1 MDSACCRGTSWYHR
15 TFPHGTIWHPR
26 CKFKTYSRDDA
37 ITLQRKISILCLF
50 QFTSFNAKFRV
61 FPSKVTIYAE
71 DGILLL
77 NHQDLS
83 TRLIHLIP
91 PAMAARSKNLK
102 SIFLR
107 RAVLEPQ
114 MSAPSA
120 QCHADMRLFE
130 QNDLLWQPEP
140 DPLAA
145 DVACCH
151 EYSFGSNRACQGS
164 MLNLCKTGGN
174 V

>member
-1 MDSACCRGTSWYHR
+1 MAPYGTRDANSKLIAAMMLSHYSGRFRFSACFNSRHSMRSSECFQAKSQ
-15 TFPHGTIWHPR
+15 FMP
-26 CKFKTYSRDDA
+26 KTA
-37 ITLQRKISILCLF
+37 F
-50 QFTSFNAKFRV
+50 
-61 FPSKVTIYAE
+61 
-71 DGILLL
+71 LLL

-130 QNDLLWQPEP
+130 QNDLL
-140 DPLAA
+140 
-145 DVACCH
+145 
-151 EYSFGSNRACQGS
+151 
-164 MLNLCKTGGN
+164 
-174 V
+174 

>member
-1 MDSACCRGTSWYHR
+1 MYQHMMDSACCRGTSWYHR
-15 TFPHGTIWHPR
+15 TFPHGTCVQPR

-50 QFTSFNAKFRV
+50 QFTSFNAKFSV
-61 FPSKVTIYAE
+61 FPSKVTFYAE

-102 SIFLR
+102 VCFPVVLCWSHKWVLR
-107 RAVLEPQ
+107 RHNVMQ
-114 MSAPSA
+114 T
-120 QCHADMRLFE
+120 CGF
-130 QNDLLWQPEP
+130 
-140 DPLAA
+140 
-145 DVACCH
+145 
-151 EYSFGSNRACQGS
+151 SNRTTSCDSLSQ
-164 MLNLCKTGGN
+164 TR
-174 V
+174 

>member
-1 MDSACCRGTSWYHR
+1 MAPYGTC
-15 TFPHGTIWHPR
+15 GQPR

-50 QFTSFNAKFRV
+50 QFTSFNAKFSV
-61 FPSKVTIYAE
+61 FPSKVTFYAE

-83 TRLIHLIP
+83 TRLTNSSNSTRHG
-91 PAMAARSKNLK
+91 SKIQKLK
-102 SIFLR
+102 SMFPR

-130 QNDLLWQPEP
+130 QNDLL
-140 DPLAA
+140 
-145 DVACCH
+145 
-151 EYSFGSNRACQGS
+151 
-164 MLNLCKTGGN
+164 
-174 V
+174 